1 MPLDLHIGILE
12 LSTQINVWT
21 HKFYT
26 FACNWLMPLGL
37 VILLMGLTVLP
48 ERSLYHKLFY
58 VTIAAPTLLA
68 LLLRSRS
75 SKAIWLNPVIITF
88 LLFSAWA
95 LLSVNWSD
103 TDQAFSSLL
112 KRPLY
117 ILMLF
122 AACALMALH
131 NHERLA
137 QSTLLAALLMLPIT
151 LYCLADFISSQT
163 LDGRLVGTGA
173 LDNPLLSSHIFG
185 FFCALWLALSMT
197 LPARQ
202 GLPALI
208 AAAVMGAAVLATGSR
223 TPLLA
228 TAMTCAWLIV
238 ACWNKRAIWLML
250 SGAAALVALVLIH
263 PETLSSRGL
272 SYRPE
277 LWIKTLSKVAEQPW
291 HGFGFD
297 AHLTIFLADMPTYGF
312 SEPHSFALG
321 VLYYTGII
329 GLIIWLA
336 MHALA
341 LFQCWK
347 HKGNF
352 MFIVCGALLVYG
364 IGAGLTEGGGIL
376 SRPKEHWLVT
386 WVPLALIAAL
396 SIRTQQAQS
405 TRS

>member
-1 MPLDLHIGILE
+1 M
-12 LSTQINVWT
+12 STQFNAWT
-21 HKFYT
+21 QNF
-26 FACNWLMPLGL
+26 FAFSCNWLLPLGF
-37 VILLMGLTVLP
+37 VILLIGLAVLP

-58 VTIAAPTLLA
+58 MTIAAPTLLVM
-68 LLLRSRS
+68 LLHPRS
-75 SKAIWLNPVIITF
+75 SKAMWHNPVIISF

-95 LLSVNWSD
+95 LLSVTWSD
-103 TDQAFSSLL
+103 TDQSFSSLL

-131 NHERLA
+131 SHQRLA
-137 QSTLLAALLMLPIT
+137 QSTLLAALLMLPIAAYS
-151 LYCLADFISSQT
+151 LVNFISNQIPG
-163 LDGRLVGTGA
+163 DRLIGTGA
-173 LDNPLLSSHIFG
+173 LDNPLLSSHLFG

-202 GLPALI
+202 SWPALV
-208 AAAVMGAAVLATGSR
+208 AVSIMGAAVLATGSR

-238 ACWNKRAIWLML
+238 ACWSKRALWLML
-250 SGAAALVALVLIH
+250 SGAAALVVLALIY
-263 PETLSSRGL
+263 PEALSNRGL

-277 LWIKTLSKVAEQPW
+277 LWLKTLSKVAEQPW

-297 AHLTIFLADMPTYGF
+297 AQLTIFLADMPTYGF
-312 SEPHSFALG
+312 SEPHNFALG

-364 IGAGLTEGGGIL
+364 IGGGLTEGGGIL

-386 WVPLALIAAL
+386 WIPLALIAAL
-396 SIRTQQAQS
+396 SIRTKQAQS
-405 TRS
+405 TMS